1 MKAIARAIC
10 LAVTLASGS
19 LAFGAEIHVMI
30 SGGFSAAYRTL
41 TPQFEQ
47 ATRHKVVTVQGPS
60 MGDTPQAIPNRLRR
74 GERADVLIMVDSE
87 FDELIRQGR
96 VVPGSRVNLAQANI
110 GVAVRAGSPKPDI
123 GSVEAFKRALL
134 EAKSI
139 AYSDSASGVYLAS
152 VVFPR
157 LGIADQVAAKSK
169 MIPAEPVGA
178 VVARGDAE
186 IGLQTISAL
195 IPVPGIEVVGPIPA
209 EVQKATIFSAGILV
223 GAKEAEAGRALIQFL
238 ASPAAAPAIR
248 KTGMEPPAA
257 R

>member
-1 MKAIARAIC
+1 MKATARAIC
-10 LAVTLASGS
+10 LAVTLLGAS

-60 MGDTPQAIPNRLRR
+60 MGDTAQAIPNRLRR

-96 VVPGSRVNLAQANI
+96 VVPGSRVNLARADI

-123 GSVEAFKRALL
+123 GSVEAFKRTLL
-134 EAKSI
+134 GAKSI

-157 LGIADQVAAKSK
+157 LGIADQLAGKSK

-238 ASPAAAPAIR
+238 ASPAAAPAVR
-248 KTGMEPPAA
+248 KTGMEPLAA